1 MKLPIMN
8 EESLKYDPKIV
19 SRQLL
24 TVKKK
29 DDINEPPFLPF
40 NMLDPNP
47 KLGEQVYFASHL
59 NFGAYH
65 GGVVC
70 DDVSTNSDKV

>member
-1 MKLPIMN
+1 MKLPVMN
-8 EESLKYDPKIV
+8 QESLEHNSI
-19 SRQLL
+19 LAAA
-24 TVKKK
+24 KKK
-29 DDINEPPFLPF
+29 WANTIPFLPF

-47 KLGEQVYFASHL
+47 IQSEQVYFASHL

-70 DDVSTNSDKV
+70 NDVSTHTEFVEMPLTV